1 MLAGVAAGLARRLD
15 VPTWLIRA
23 AFVILAFA
31 GGFGVA
37 LYAAGWLL
45 IPEEHANEPLAT
57 SLAGRVKGIGGWI
70 GIALIVVAALIIT
83 DSVWFLRGDVVIAAI
98 LIAVGVL
105 LFRGEIGRTDA
116 GSKSGID
123 NDIPEAPEETD
134 GEVRSNRVR
143 SSEKESPV
151 RPARPR
157 SALGRITFGLGVIAV
172 GVMAMAEYASAGFD
186 PSPRHYLGL
195 FLGVIGLG
203 LLVGTFFG
211 RARGLIVLG
220 VLITPLVVLSPIA
233 DMNLSAS
240 IGQRIHNP
248 ATFSEIRPGY
258 RLGAGSLIV
267 DLSGLEFTGQE
278 VEIDAQVGLG
288 ELRVYV
294 PRDVAVKVR
303 GRIGIGDFDAF
314 GYGREGV
321 GASFD
326 HSIEGSNGRIE
337 LDTRVGAGEL
347 RVIQG
352 SMDGDR
358 LEDVGYVIE
367 DPEQLQPS
375 YSLASGTLMID
386 LSLLELDEER
396 KVFVSVGTGELY
408 LTLPE
413 NTATMVS
420 ASLGAGELILP
431 DGRRLSGL
439 GIDETFGPT
448 EPVVDIEIE
457 VGAGDI
463 FIEGADK

>member
-37 LYAAGWLL
+37 LYVAGWLL
-45 IPEEHANEPLAT
+45 IPEEDANEPIAA
-57 SLAGRVKGIGGWI
+57 SLAGRVTGIGGWI
-70 GIALIVVAALIIT
+70 GIALIAVAALIIT

-105 LFRGEIGRTDA
+105 LFRGEIGKT
-116 GSKSGID
+116 GSKSGIED
-123 NDIPEAPEETD
+123 DIPGTPVEIHDEDPTD
-134 GEVRSNRVR
+134 KLQ
-143 SSEKESPV
+143 SSEKHSRM

-157 SALGRITFGLGVIAV
+157 SVLGRITLGLGVIAV

-203 LLVGTFFG
+203 LLIGTFFG

-233 DMNLSAS
+233 DMDLSAS

-248 ATFSEIRPGY
+248 ATFSEIPPDY

-267 DLSGLEFTGQE
+267 DLSGLDFTGQE
-278 VEIDAQVGLG
+278 VDVEAQVGLG

-326 HSIEGSNGRIE
+326 HSIEGPNGRID

-352 SMDGDR
+352 SPDVDR

-386 LSLLELDEER
+386 LSLLELGEER
-396 KVFVSVGTGELY
+396 KVDISVGTGELY

-420 ASLGAGELILP
+420 ANLGAGELTLP
-431 DGRRLSGL
+431 DGRRLSGV

-448 EPVVDIEIE
+448 EPVLDIEIE